1 MIKLISPER
10 LTMPDFLTQFD
21 QHWFHLINHDW
32 SNPFFDWVMPLARN
46 PKTWI
51 PLYVFILVFSI
62 YRYRKI
68 AILIIVMLA
77 ASVGTADVV
86 CVRLIKAYVKRVR
99 PCNNRQF
106 EPTVINRVPCGTGL
120 SFPSAHASDH
130 FAIALFLC
138 LAFQRNWK
146 WIWPFA
152 LIWAALICYAQV
164 YVGVHYPVDV
174 LAGAA
179 FGAMVGGLFGLIY
192 NRLYLKYS

>member
-1 MIKLISPER
+1 
-10 LTMPDFLTQFD
+10 MPCSLMQFD

-32 SNPFFDWVMPLARN
+32 GNPFFDWLMPVMRT

-51 PLYVFILVFSI
+51 PLYIFVLVFSF

-68 AILIIVMLA
+68 SLLIIVLLL
-77 ASVGTADVV
+77 ASVGTADFV
-86 CVRLIKAYVKRVR
+86 CVRVIKAYVKRVR
-99 PCNNRQF
+99 PCNDKQF

-130 FAIALFLC
+130 FAIAVFLC
-138 LAFQRNWK
+138 MVFRQNWCWVWLAAVF
-146 WIWPFA
+146 
-152 LIWAALICYAQV
+152 WAAVICYAQV

-174 LAGAA
+174 LTGAA
-179 FGAMVGGLFGLIY
+179 FGALVGWLYGLVF